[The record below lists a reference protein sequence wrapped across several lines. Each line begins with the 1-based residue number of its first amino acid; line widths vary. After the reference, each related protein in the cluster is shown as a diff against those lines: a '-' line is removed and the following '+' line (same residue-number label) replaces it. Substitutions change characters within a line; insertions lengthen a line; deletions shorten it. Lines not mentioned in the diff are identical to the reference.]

1 MSLYLV
7 AFQSGPK
14 IRWFKHLI
22 FGTNSAVEKL
32 QITLRNILADIAEA
46 INIAENIF
54 IFAKKESEHDEILRK
69 VLHKCKETGI
79 ILYLRKCLFCKTSL
93 EIYGFIFSKEGM
105 KLNLKK
111 VEEIKNAKSRDAI
124 HALRRF
130 FGLANHMEQF
140 ISDFI
145 VLTARLRG
153 LLKEGTICLD
163 KKDQKS
169 IWKLKDCSL

>member
-1 MSLYLV
+1 M
-7 AFQSGPK
+7 
-14 IRWFKHLI
+14 
-22 FGTNSAVEKL
+22 
-32 QITLRNILADIAEA
+32 
-46 INIAENIF
+46 
-54 IFAKKESEHDEILRK
+54 
-69 VLHKCKETGI
+69 HKCKETGI

-169 IWKLKDCSL
+169 I

>member
-1 MSLYLV
+1 
-7 AFQSGPK
+7 
-14 IRWFKHLI
+14 
-22 FGTNSAVEKL
+22 
-32 QITLRNILADIAEA
+32 
-46 INIAENIF
+46 
-54 IFAKKESEHDEILRK
+54 
-69 VLHKCKETGI
+69 
-79 ILYLRKCLFCKTSL
+79 
-93 EIYGFIFSKEGM
+93 M

-169 IWKLKDCSL
+169 I